1 MVKLTLLTGEVRFQ
15 SPPRVTM
22 HGKVP
27 GTIVSGE
34 HDGGLK
40 EGHGPVHL
48 RDSKGMPC
56 VKCGMRNGDWY
67 PTNQDY
73 RYDDNP
79 RRCEAV

>member
-1 MVKLTLLTGEVRFQ
+1 MVKPELLTGEVRFQ

-48 RDSKGMPC
+48 KLYHQT
-56 VKCGMRNGDWY
+56 K
-67 PTNQDY
+67 
-73 RYDDNP
+73 
-79 RRCEAV
+79 